1 MPDHQT
7 SPVGEDA
14 ERAAFE
20 AWHRSKF
27 ATKYSTGQP
36 TRDMHNGTYAEQ
48 YGPEKQQ
55 LMWEAWL
62 AARRAA
68 PTQPKAQVGT
78 IEDYAQFHVLH
89 SAWMSARDYWQDD
102 AAEQVAEAW
111 RKFIDYIDA
120 WAGSRA
126 GDAVRLFLGA
136 AYPVSKE
143 IDSRGYCWSEAYLDQ
158 ARELALTAPAPGKQA
173 GNDQGAAA

>member
-1 MPDHQT
+1 MPDHQTNQWPRNWSGADMRCPKCNKYLPDRCTCNGPSIEERRMTDHQT

-68 PTQPKAQVGT
+68 PTQPKAQVEASIDTPEFRMLEADFVKESVELSTKDHHADNTGL
-78 IEDYAQFHVLH
+78 YA
-89 SAWMSARDYWQDD
+89 ARC
-102 AAEQVAEAW
+102 ALIAH
-111 RKFIDYIDA
+111 IDA

-126 GDAVRLFLGA
+126 E
-136 AYPVSKE
+136 K
-143 IDSRGYCWSEAYLDQ
+143 
-158 ARELALTAPAPGKQA
+158 
-173 GNDQGAAA
+173 